1 MKDHNLEHACF
12 EKFATTPAVFRCKL
26 CTCAWDLF
34 TPANPAL
41 VYAFYIFVGS
51 GSYIERKYVIFTIF
65 LLFLFSSKMQ
75 KFHYYISTTFKI
87 YILVQNV
94 SFSEVTEPNFYLKW
108 HVWFIYLSVV
118 IYMPGLYTCLLL
130 ICFVSLCYVKD
141 SYQRKLP
148 KIKWSKN
155 CRFWQIYVP

>member
-1 MKDHNLEHACF
+1 MLNADYIERSSEAVYSKHALLIVEPPIYESTLELLHKVYAKQSELDLAQLKDHNLEHACF

-94 SFSEVTEPNFYLKW
+94 SFSEVTEPNFYLK
-108 HVWFIYLSVV
+108 
-118 IYMPGLYTCLLL
+118 
-130 ICFVSLCYVKD
+130 
-141 SYQRKLP
+141 
-148 KIKWSKN
+148 
-155 CRFWQIYVP
+155 